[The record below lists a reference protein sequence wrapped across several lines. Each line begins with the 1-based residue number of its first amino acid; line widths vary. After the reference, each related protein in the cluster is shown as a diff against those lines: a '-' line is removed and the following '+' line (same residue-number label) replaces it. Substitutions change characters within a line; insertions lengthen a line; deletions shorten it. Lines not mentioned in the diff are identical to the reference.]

1 MKFFLSIFIC
11 SALTL
16 VGCDSSNIKVE
27 SSNSELSKYQKNAEN
42 SGPTS
47 QYNMGVVYQQGLN
60 GEKFDLDKAVYWF
73 KKAAEQGEEEAQAN
87 LGIIYYTEGTK
98 YTNIPKALDIFSELS
113 KKDNRVALNFLGRM
127 YKDGVGV
134 KQDNN
139 KAFNLFNRAAL
150 LGDLS
155 AQFNLGNMYFNGE
168 GTPLDYEKAAYWYNK
183 AIIKGKDGD
192 AAKILAGMYYEGRGV
207 EKNINKSIELLQIA
221 ADQGDQEAAKNIE
234 IIKKNASLIKN
245 ILN

>member
-1 MKFFLSIFIC
+1 
-11 SALTL
+11 
-16 VGCDSSNIKVE
+16 
-27 SSNSELSKYQKNAEN
+27 
-42 SGPTS
+42 
-47 QYNMGVVYQQGLN
+47 
-60 GEKFDLDKAVYWF
+60 LDKAVYWF
-73 KKAAEQGEEEAQAN
+73 EKAAEQGEEEAKAN

-98 YTNIPKALDIFSELS
+98 YTNIPKALDTFSELS

-139 KAFNLFNRAAL
+139 KAFNLFNRAAI

-168 GTPLDYEKAAYWYNK
+168 GIPLDYEKATYWYNK
-183 AIIKGKDGD
+183 AIINGKDGD

-234 IIKKNASLIKN
+234 IIKRECGC
-245 ILN
+245 

>member
-1 MKFFLSIFIC
+1 MKFFLSIFIF
-11 SALTL
+11 STLTL
-16 VGCDSSNIKVE
+16 VGCDSSNVKVK
-27 SSNSELSKYQKNAEN
+27 SSNSKLSKYQKNAEN
-42 SGPTS
+42 GDPIA
-47 QYNMGVVYQQGLN
+47 QYNMGVVYQLGLN
-60 GEKFDLDKAVYWF
+60 GEKVDLDKAVYWF
-73 KKAAEQGEEEAQAN
+73 EKAAEQGEEEAKAN

-98 YTNIPKALDIFSELS
+98 YTNIPKALDTFSELS

-139 KAFNLFNRAAL
+139 KDFNLFNRAAI

-168 GTPLDYEKAAYWYNK
+168 GIPLDYEKATYWYNK
-183 AIIKGKDGD
+183 AIINGKDGD

-234 IIKKNASLIKN
+234 IIKRECGC
-245 ILN
+245 

>member
-1 MKFFLSIFIC
+1 MKFFLLIFIC
-11 SALTL
+11 STLTL
-16 VGCDSSNIKVE
+16 VGCDSSNIKVK
-27 SSNSELSKYQKNAEN
+27 SSNSELSKYQKDSEN
-42 SGPTS
+42 GDPVA
-47 QYNMGVVYQQGLN
+47 QYNMGVIYLQGLN
-60 GEKFDLDKAVYWF
+60 GEKVDLDKAVYWF
-73 KKAAEQGEEEAQAN
+73 EKAAEQGEEEAKAN

-98 YTNIPKALDIFSELS
+98 YTNIPKALDTFSELS

-139 KAFNLFNRAAL
+139 KAFNLFNKAAL

-168 GTPLDYEKAAYWYNK
+168 ETPLDYEKAAYWYNK
-183 AIIKGKDGD
+183 TIINGKDGD

-207 EKNINKSIELLQIA
+207 EKILINQLNYFRLL
-221 ADQGDQEAAKNIE
+221 
-234 IIKKNASLIKN
+234 LIKE
-245 ILN
+245 IKMRPKI

>member
-1 MKFFLSIFIC
+1 MKFFLSIFIF
-11 SALTL
+11 STLTL
-16 VGCDSSNIKVE
+16 MGCNSSNVKVK

-42 SGPTS
+42 GDPIA
-47 QYNMGVVYQQGLN
+47 QYNMGVVYQQGLS
-60 GEKFDLDKAVYWF
+60 GEKVNLDKAVYWF

-87 LGIIYYTEGTK
+87 LGVIYYTEGTK
-98 YTNIPKALDIFSELS
+98 YTNIPKAVDIFSELS

-139 KAFNLFNRAAL
+139 KAFNLFNSAAL

-155 AQFNLGNMYFNGE
+155 AQFNLGNMYFNGD
-168 GTPLDYEKAAYWYNK
+168 GIPLDYEKAAYWYNK

-234 IIKKNASLIKN
+234 IIKRECGC
-245 ILN
+245 